1 MRNIPVRQL
10 LLCAALGAA
19 CIGTPDDGVLPLSA
33 AGGGLSER
41 WELDAASTR
50 PSNYIRSHRQNYA
63 LLGRWSDDPNQ
74 EVLDGAAGG
83 VTSAQLDSVELEYQL
98 SFKVK
103 LVEDALFGG
112 DVWAAYNQLS
122 HWQAYNWNQSAPFR
136 ETNYEPELIWTL
148 PLDEKL
154 LGLRARMINL
164 GFSHQSNGRGEP
176 LSRSWNRLWAQAG
189 LERGPLSLL
198 VRGWWRIPESDSDD
212 NNPDIERYMGYGDV
226 LGVYRYEQHLFTLLV
241 RHNLDLDDGRGAAQ
255 FDWSF
260 PLTESEN
267 GGGLRGYIQVFSGY
281 GETLL
286 DYDHSQTAIGLGIIL
301 VDAL

>member
-1 MRNIPVRQL
+1 MRRAHVCQL
-10 LLCAALGAA
+10 LLCAVALTG
-19 CIGTPDDGVLPLSA
+19 CIGTPEDSVVPRSTS
-33 AGGGLSER
+33 GGGLSKR
-41 WELDAASTR
+41 WELDDATTR
-50 PSNYIRSHRQNYA
+50 APNYIRAHRQNYA

-74 EVLDGAAGG
+74 AILDAAAGG
-83 VTSAQLDSVELEYQL
+83 SAATQLDEVELEYQL

-103 LVEDALFGG
+103 LFDDALLGG
-112 DVWAAYNQLS
+112 DLWAAYNQLS

-154 LGLRARMINL
+154 LGLRARLLNL

-198 VRGWWRIPESDSDD
+198 VRGWWRIPESDSND
-212 NNPDIERYMGYGDV
+212 NNPNIERYLGYGDV
-226 LGVYRYEQHLFTLLV
+226 LGIYRYEQHLFTLLL
-241 RHNLDLDDGRGAAQ
+241 RHNLDPDRGRGAVQ

-260 PLTESEN
+260 PLSQSKN
-267 GGGLRGYIQVFSGY
+267 GGGLRGYLQIFSGY

-286 DYDHSQTAIGLGIIL
+286 DYDYSQTAIGVGIIL